1 MGRLHCLYPWWED
14 ATVDFMIS
22 GGYNVSAQIQQVYA
36 KLLCHLNQQMLLCR
50 FVLYIQKRTL
60 VIKQKGREQC
70 LEKGKLKFAY
80 NRYLWTMVHVKE
92 NI

>member
-22 GGYNVSAQIQQVYA
+22 GGYNVSAQIHQVYA

-50 FVLYIQKRTL
+50 FFLYIQKRTL
-60 VIKQKGREQC
+60 VIKQMEWEQR

-80 NRYLWTMVHVKE
+80 NRYL
-92 NI
+92 

>member
-1 MGRLHCLYPWWED
+1 MHCLYPWWQD

-60 VIKQKGREQC
+60 VIKQMETMEWEQR

-80 NRYLWTMVHVKE
+80 NGYLWTMVHVKE

>member
-1 MGRLHCLYPWWED
+1 MHCLYPWWDD

-60 VIKQKGREQC
+60 VIKQMETIEWEQC